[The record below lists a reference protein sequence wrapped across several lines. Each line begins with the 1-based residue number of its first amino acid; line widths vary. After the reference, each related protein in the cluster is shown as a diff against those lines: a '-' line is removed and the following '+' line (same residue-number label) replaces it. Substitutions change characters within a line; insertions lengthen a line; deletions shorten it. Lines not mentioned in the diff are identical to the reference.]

1 MAELPKVGARFP
13 SITLHTKGNAP
24 VRIPEDYRG
33 KTVVLSW
40 YPYAFS
46 PVCTEEFEGFTRVAR
61 EFQHLNAHV
70 VGASCDHWY
79 TTEAYKHSLGAPFPF
94 LSDWSKEAS
103 RAVGVLEEKLGRPD
117 RVIQV
122 IDGEGVLRWQK
133 HYETKHCPQADEFLG
148 ELKKLA

>member
-1 MAELPKVGARFP
+1 MALPQVGARFP
-13 SITLHTKGNAP
+13 SITLLTKGNAQ
-24 VRIPEDYRG
+24 VRIPEDFQG

-46 PVCTEEFEGFTRVAR
+46 PVCTEEFEGFARAER
-61 EFQHLNAHV
+61 EFGYVNATV
-70 VGASCDHWY
+70 VTASCDHWY

-94 LSDWSKEAS
+94 LSDWSKDAA
-103 RAVGVLEEKLGRPD
+103 RKLGVLNEAAGRPE

-122 IDGEGVLRWQK
+122 IDARGVLRWQRQ
-133 HYETKHCPQADEFLG
+133 YETKHCPSAGDFLG